1 MITINN
7 IIGNITRDSKLKEQY
22 EFMFD
27 KGKCEKIKIN
37 RLECQKLR
45 MRKSTDKGSDVV
57 FIFDHNPELRH
68 GDVVFSDDERMII
81 VELEPEYVGIIT
93 LKSSKDENN
102 IFSISMKIG
111 HTLGNLHRPIRVAKN
126 QVYFP
131 LQADTELEMLTKLFS
146 PISHHID
153 IKTDHMVFEPEEGH
167 HFHEH

>member
-57 FIFDHNPELRH
+57 FD
-68 GDVVFSDDERMII
+68 
-81 VELEPEYVGIIT
+81 
-93 LKSSKDENN
+93 
-102 IFSISMKIG
+102 
-111 HTLGNLHRPIRVAKN
+111 LH
-126 QVYFP
+126 
-131 LQADTELEMLTKLFS
+131 
-146 PISHHID
+146 
-153 IKTDHMVFEPEEGH
+153 
-167 HFHEH
+167 